1 VVVNVPNILTVL
13 RILLAPLFVI
23 LLLKEMPGYALV
35 VFSIAGISD
44 GLDGFIAR
52 YTNQRT
58 VLGSYL
64 DPLADKLLLITA
76 YVSLAVLHLI
86 PSWLSVL
93 VICRDVIILIGI
105 AVFSI
110 TGVPVSIKPSI
121 PSKCTTVFQ
130 LATIFFSLLNSSLSF
145 QPLLFQTLI
154 WITAGLTIFSGL
166 HYIFLGLGIL
176 QNGGKSS
183 RQKTRI

>member
-1 VVVNVPNILTVL
+1 MNIPNILTVL
-13 RILLAPLFVI
+13 RILLAPLFMI

-35 VFSIAGISD
+35 VFTAAGISD

-76 YVSLAVLHLI
+76 YVSLAVLHII

-110 TGVPVSIKPSI
+110 TGVPVNIKPSI
-121 PSKCTTVFQ
+121 PSKFTTVSQ
-130 LATIFFSLLNSSLSF
+130 LTTIFLSLLNTSFSF
-145 QPLLFQTLI
+145 QPVLFQILI
-154 WITAGLTIFSGL
+154 WITAGLTILSGL

-176 QNGGKSS
+176 QNGGKPN
-183 RQKTRI
+183 RQKNRS